1 MLTITVIICTLG
13 NQLFPFE
20 VPGKVTVDGEWI
32 NVQSLGTRFSRKQC
46 WVETAEVN
54 DGVQ

>member
-20 VPGKVTVDGEWI
+20 VPGKVTIEG
-32 NVQSLGTRFSRKQC
+32 
-46 WVETAEVN
+46 
-54 DGVQ
+54 